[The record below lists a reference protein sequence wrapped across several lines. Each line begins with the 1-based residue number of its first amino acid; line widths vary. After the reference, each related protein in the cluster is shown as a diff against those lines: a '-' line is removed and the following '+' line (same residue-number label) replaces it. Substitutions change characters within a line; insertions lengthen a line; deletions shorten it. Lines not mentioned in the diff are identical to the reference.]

1 MHMRAAWT
9 AFWIASVYFL
19 FEFVTRVEPSL
30 SADAVSRHYH
40 LTDAG
45 FGTLASLFFWVYAP
59 MQIVVGLLLDRYGAR
74 RFVLARQLRLRGRR
88 CLVCAPRTMFLSAAW
103 ADC

>member
-1 MHMRAAWT
+1 MRAAWI
-9 AFWIASVYFL
+9 AFWIASAFFL

-30 SADAVSRHYH
+30 AADADRRISMASR
-40 LTDAG
+40 DAG

-74 RFVLARQLRLRGRR
+74 RFVLLGSFCCAAGRARLRVHQQCRDRR
-88 CLVCAPRTMFLSAAW
+88 RRAA
-103 ADC
+103 C